1 MNAATASEIARLKT
15 LTITQIVRQF
25 ESLFGEKCRSRNKRY
40 LIRRIA
46 WRLQA
51 NAEGDLSERARA
63 RAAELALDSEVR
75 VTAPRETSQPRLVT
89 SDVQS
94 RPALDQRLPPPGS
107 MLHREYKGRQIRV
120 LIVSNGFE
128 YEGQL
133 FKSLTAVANAITG
146 SHVNGF
152 QFFGLGRRRKALGRR
167 SESCFIPKAPHQPI
181 QNLGRFGR
189 LVCKLIKHVWLSVPK
204 PLSDR
209 ELILHFLG
217 RTVTHVEKPQ
227 VLRKAVSC
235 GTFHNIRCDGNC
247 RTTQL
252 GC

>member
-1 MNAATASEIARLKT
+1 MNAATASEIARLEMM
-15 LTITQIVRQF
+15 TITKVVERF

-75 VTAPRETSQPRLVT
+75 VTPPRETIQPRLVT

-152 QFFGLGRRRKALGRR
+152 QFFRLGNN
-167 SESCFIPKAPHQPI
+167 S
-181 QNLGRFGR
+181 
-189 LVCKLIKHVWLSVPK
+189 
-204 PLSDR
+204 
-209 ELILHFLG
+209 
-217 RTVTHVEKPQ
+217 
-227 VLRKAVSC
+227 
-235 GTFHNIRCDGNC
+235 
-247 RTTQL
+247 
-252 GC
+252 